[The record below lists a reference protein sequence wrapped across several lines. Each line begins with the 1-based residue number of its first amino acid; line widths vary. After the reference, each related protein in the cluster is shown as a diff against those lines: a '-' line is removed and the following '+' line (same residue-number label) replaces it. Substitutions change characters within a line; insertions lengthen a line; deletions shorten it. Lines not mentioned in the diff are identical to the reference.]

1 MKYTA
6 VEYSRSQDAFHVDS
20 LDHILEMNQRN
31 AMNMEGNDYQVL
43 AVFENYDD
51 AGKFA
56 QEFRKHQRR
65 SPCLVM
71 PLQSS

>member
-31 AMNMEGNDYQVL
+31 AINMEGNDYQIL
-43 AVFENYDD
+43 ALFEDD
-51 AGKFA
+51 DEADEFA

>member
-1 MKYTA
+1 MKYA
-6 VEYSRSQDAFHVDS
+6 VEYSRSQDAFNVDS
-20 LDHILEMNQRN
+20 LDHVLEMNQRN

-43 AVFENYDD
+43 AIFENYDD